1 MNREISHE
9 ESLVYIVRE
18 RDRLF
23 KNHRGFYYWK
33 RGFHP
38 VWIDYYDDTM
48 RILEKVKSMQKDET
62 Q

>member
-1 MNREISHE
+1 MKREISPE

-23 KNHRGFYYWK
+23 QGHLGFYYWK

-38 VWIDYYDDTM
+38 VWIDKNDDTM
-48 RILEKVKSMQKDET
+48 RILEKVKQMQKDET
-62 Q
+62 L